1 MATRN
6 ARGESTPAL
15 PESARGA
22 TVTVTRGW
30 GDRRTACVPLS
41 ALRNPHM
48 ATDQGGRRRRLP
60 RPMLAAY
67 VWCTCVPDGVP
78 FGHSHEH
85 GDVPHSIKVL
95 IRRRDNHGSIYEAL
109 RDAAKAAKLRNRYK
123 LGRRAVG

>member
-1 MATRN
+1 MAARN

-15 PESARGA
+15 CPSASGA

-30 GDRRTACVPLS
+30 GDRRTICVPLS
-41 ALRNPHM
+41 ALRNVHW

-60 RPMLAAY
+60 RPMLAGY
-67 VWCTCVPDGVP
+67 MWCDVVPEGAP

-95 IRRRDNHGSIYEAL
+95 IRRRDNHGSIYEVL
-109 RDAAKAAKLRNRYK
+109 RDAAKAAKLRNGYK
-123 LGRRAVG
+123 LGRRVAG